1 MEDNNK
7 SPQKITTICPLCG
20 EKELNVNTDE
30 NSNGLQQC
38 ISCGYSTNDSF
49 SLDNGDINTNDEFKD
64 LDPFMKKFSK
74 TENNFVWIPSVMQL
88 PIGIYYPSEKNDE
101 LIWMFAPLV
110 NIPEEQQ
117 KKYPK
122 PDGGFYEKRYD
133 MEKQLEFTNFGEG
146 VKEIQ
151 TVMSMIEENE
161 KAKSLEED
169 RENGTEEAETD
180 KTS

>member
-1 MEDNNK
+1 
-7 SPQKITTICPLCG
+7 
-20 EKELNVNTDE
+20 
-30 NSNGLQQC
+30 
-38 ISCGYSTNDSF
+38 
-49 SLDNGDINTNDEFKD
+49 
-64 LDPFMKKFSK
+64 
-74 TENNFVWIPSVMQL
+74 
-88 PIGIYYPSEKNDE
+88 
-101 LIWMFAPLV
+101 
-110 NIPEEQQ
+110 
-117 KKYPK
+117 
-122 PDGGFYEKRYD
+122 

>member
-1 MEDNNK
+1 MDK
-7 SPQKITTICPLCG
+7 KIVIDCPLCG
-20 EKELNVNTDE
+20 AHELNVEIGED
-30 NSNGLQQC
+30 SNGLQQC
-38 ISCGYSTNDSF
+38 ISCGYSTNDDFVVDDTTSKF
-49 SLDNGDINTNDEFKD
+49 DNVEFKELDEFMQNHSIVK
-64 LDPFMKKFSK
+64 
-74 TENNFVWIPSVMQL
+74 NNHIWIPSVMQL